1 MALWF
6 HPASKIVHHKI
17 KKPLPP
23 GAFQRL
29 LGTGAEYM
37 EKHRASKWLS
47 DDSDVVAIA
56 KDDNAWGDEKWAP
69 RVIKAG
75 FKYWAVV
82 MPKSAL
88 GSLMLK
94 RFVNE
99 YRERGVNVEAFDSVD
114 AAIKWL
120 ESK

>member
-1 MALWF
+1 MSLWF
-6 HPASKIVHHKI
+6 HPVSKIVHHKI
-17 KKPLPP
+17 KKPLPA

-37 EKHRASKWLS
+37 EKHRATKWLS

-94 RFVNE
+94 RFVSE
-99 YRERGVNVEAFDSVD
+99 YRERGVIVEPFDNVD